1 MSAVLSAPVIVSE
14 RLLGKE
20 GECKTEAEVYYNLL
34 VKAVACLILQ
44 FGKKLECK
52 LESCQCSIIT
62 SDQSDSRCRHRTT
75 VRNLIRYL
83 AEFRQI
89 AIERLPKRIVINIM
103 VSVDEVF
110 YSFGNKWAV
119 LTVPP
124 MPSCSEALLMNCP
137 VKVPIWESADLS

>member
-1 MSAVLSAPVIVSE
+1 MSAVLLAPVIVSE

-62 SDQSDSRCRHRTT
+62 SDQSDSSCRYRAM
-75 VRNLIRYL
+75 VRNLIGYL
-83 AEFRQI
+83 E
-89 AIERLPKRIVINIM
+89 EL
-103 VSVDEVF
+103 
-110 YSFGNKWAV
+110 
-119 LTVPP
+119 
-124 MPSCSEALLMNCP
+124 
-137 VKVPIWESADLS
+137 